1 MDERHA
7 TLLAFSRLPGVGLK
21 RLHEFWSGGY
31 FQLSRLDGY
40 AIDWG
45 IPPLA
50 HKFPQAFDEALADIR
65 ALAASDVRVTS
76 WGSSDYPVA
85 LMNDP
90 HPPPPLLYY
99 RGTPL
104 MSSEIAVAIVGTRR
118 ASPHGLQFARDLAQ
132 DIAAAGIVVVSGLAL
147 GIDGAAH
154 EGALLPPNGRT
165 IAVLGSGHERLHPAS
180 HTQLAKRIVAQ
191 GGALY
196 SLWPPTTTAQRH
208 TFLERNRVITGMA
221 SALAIV
227 EAGAPSGALNSAEHA
242 LRQGRDVYVMPGRP
256 GDPRVRGNLRLLADG
271 AIPLISSN
279 DILAE
284 FSLAAEQSEPVYSYD
299 VSKILA
305 QHGELPLDT
314 LSSETGLELPE
325 LLEQLAFAQ
334 LAGEVRQTVAGTY
347 CTVKGGAKLGT

>member
-7 TLLAFSRLPGVGLK
+7 TILALSRLPGVGLK
-21 RLHEFWSGGY
+21 RLHEFWNDGRY
-31 FQLSRLDGY
+31 QLSELDGY
-40 AIDWG
+40 ASTWRVA
-45 IPPLA
+45 PLA
-50 HKFPQAFDEALADIR
+50 HRFPKAFDEAIADVR
-65 ALAASDVRVTS
+65 ALTRTGVRITS
-76 WGSSDYPVA
+76 WGCDDYPTL

-90 HPPPPLLYY
+90 YPPPPVLYY
-99 RGTPL
+99 TGEPL
-104 MSSEIAVAIVGTRR
+104 RHNENAIAIVGTRR
-118 ASPHGLQFARDLAQ
+118 ASPHGLQFARELAT

-154 EGALLPPNGRT
+154 EGALIPPNGRT
-165 IAVLGSGHERLHPAS
+165 IAVLGSGHQRLHPAV
-180 HTQLAKRIVAQ
+180 HTQLANRIVAQ
-191 GGALY
+191 GGAVY

-221 SALAIV
+221 HSLAIV

-242 LRQGRDVYVMPGRP
+242 LRQGKDIFVMPGRP

-271 AIPLISSN
+271 ATPLITADDMLS
-279 DILAE
+279 DFA
-284 FSLAAEQSEPVYSYD
+284 LAAQRYEPVYTYD

-305 QHGELPLDT
+305 EHGELPLDA
-314 LSSETGLELPE
+314 LSTAAGLELPE

-347 CTVKGGAKLGT
+347 CATKGGAKLST